1 MTIDDAPIPVL
12 PSGDGS
18 GREYSAELRALHKLR
33 RFAVDS
39 RSSPMKLLTDERQG
53 FGAKRQVSHSTSR
66 LWSRLPL
73 CPWSRAAISVGGGE
87 RRSGGTAVAAVE
99 TICFISFISFEMRR
113 GVSRSN
119 LRSLRRSA
127 ADDGGGSQ
135 LANGRWSLGRSKSLQ
150 HTPIAALKKRE
161 AERKTLR
168 LLSSATYGV
177 LVGSYLISGLIFYCI
192 QLTRS
197 SSRSFCH

>member
-18 GREYSAELRALHKLR
+18 GCEYSAELRALHKLR

-113 GVSRSN
+113 GVSRFN
-119 LRSLRRSA
+119 LRSSRRSRRLTTEEE
-127 ADDGGGSQ
+127 G
-135 LANGRWSLGRSKSLQ
+135 ANLQMAVGRSVA
-150 HTPIAALKKRE
+150 PNRCN
-161 AERKTLR
+161 TLR
-168 LLSSATYGV
+168 
-177 LVGSYLISGLIFYCI
+177 
-192 QLTRS
+192 
-197 SSRSFCH
+197 SRL